1 MLYILTNLQRGDNQ
15 WTYGAI
21 DAVKREFTRRR
32 LECTEVTNVKDTIR
46 RCAAHGD
53 PIMIPTPG
61 HGAAAADRGGVQPA
75 GGAGDRAQRLSQYR

>member
-53 PIMIPTPG
+53 
-61 HGAAAADRGGVQPA
+61 R
-75 GGAGDRAQRLSQYR
+75 S